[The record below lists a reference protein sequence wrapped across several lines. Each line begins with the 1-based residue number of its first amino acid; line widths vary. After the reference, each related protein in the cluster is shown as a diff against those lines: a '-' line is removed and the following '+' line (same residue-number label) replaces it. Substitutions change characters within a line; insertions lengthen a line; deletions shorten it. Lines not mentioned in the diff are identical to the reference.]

1 MNRRDFI
8 KAAALGA
15 AGLWMGRDAG
25 ARALTDTGEH
35 TVDLELGGGKILC
48 FANRGPSQMLSTV
61 FVSKTGH
68 VAVVD
73 GGHFD
78 DGEFLF
84 GKLKELGGR
93 VDLWFITHPH
103 SDHYGALDTILR
115 RFGGEG
121 ISVGKLIF
129 NFPALGW
136 IARNEPKSGELTG
149 KFLQL
154 LAKHGE
160 RMSVQTSR
168 RGNLFALDGGVTFAI
183 LNDPYL
189 IGDKDTVNNASVA
202 SLVSMGG
209 KRILVTG
216 DLAADSGNKLMA
228 ENGEKLKCDLCFLSH
243 HGQQGVTKEFYRM
256 AAPKAVVWPT
266 PDWLWENDV
275 GAGPGSGPFHT
286 NYTKCWM
293 QELGIKKQY
302 LLTRDYIII

>member
-1 MNRRDFI
+1 MNRRDII

-35 TVDLELGGGKILC
+35 TVDLGLGGGKILC

-78 DGEFLF
+78 DGEFLY

-154 LAKHGE
+154 
-160 RMSVQTSR
+160 
-168 RGNLFALDGGVTFAI
+168 
-183 LNDPYL
+183 
-189 IGDKDTVNNASVA
+189 
-202 SLVSMGG
+202 
-209 KRILVTG
+209 
-216 DLAADSGNKLMA
+216 
-228 ENGEKLKCDLCFLSH
+228 
-243 HGQQGVTKEFYRM
+243 
-256 AAPKAVVWPT
+256 
-266 PDWLWENDV
+266 
-275 GAGPGSGPFHT
+275 
-286 NYTKCWM
+286 
-293 QELGIKKQY
+293 
-302 LLTRDYIII
+302 